1 MIRRYLPY
9 ALAGLGLIAI
19 VVGIVLGTVFKASD
33 RVTATLPGA
42 PQAPVVVVDP
52 GVLPLVDDAADI
64 SVTAAEGE
72 PIFAALASPADIEA
86 WVQDGAVQHI
96 TGLKDW
102 STLALSE
109 VTGDGEAANPT
120 TAELF
125 KDVRTGEGNLQWS
138 VNDKDHSYALMV
150 ATDGTKPAPQVSLS
164 WHKEP
169 QQSLMWPLVSVG
181 TFTFLLGALL
191 FFIFSGKRPRPAGPS
206 AETEVIY
213 VPALTR
219 EEAEGLTRR
228 EIRER
233 EREREREAAEQA
245 RAEGKR
251 DFTVMT
257 SATIPVITEPILE
270 QNPQRLVE
278 TGMAGGAMIIPA
290 APRAEQWR
298 AGEFDDDALADAH
311 EGGDRVGEG
320 NDTAVQDDTRFAPQ
334 AQTHQSNDSDDEA
347 DLPGDGNTEVAAQ
360 TDAELLDNEAEADTE
375 SAVNAEADTDVEAD
389 TDAVTDADAA
399 PDTDAAT
406 QMEEPTDTTPATEA
420 ETWLSHWAFPAGGHK
435 EEDK

>member
-9 ALAGLGLIAI
+9 VLAGLGLIAI
-19 VVGIVLGTVFKASD
+19 VAGIVLGTVFKASD
-33 RVTATLPGA
+33 RVTATLPAA
-42 PQAPVVVVDP
+42 PQAPVVVIDP
-52 GVLPLVDDAADI
+52 GVVPLVDDAADI
-64 SVTAAEGE
+64 SVTAGDGE

-86 WVQDGAVQHI
+86 WVQGGAVQHI

-102 STLALSE
+102 STLAISE
-109 VTGDGEAANPT
+109 VTGDGQAANPT

-138 VNDKDHSYALMV
+138 VNDKDHSYALLL
-150 ATDGTKPAPQVSLS
+150 ATDGTKPAPNVSLS
-164 WHKEP
+164 WHREP

-181 TFTFLLGALL
+181 AFTFLLGALL
-191 FFIFSGKRPRPAGPS
+191 YFIFSAKLPRKAGPN

-213 VPALTR
+213 VPALTP

-270 QNPQRLVE
+270 QNPERLVE
-278 TGMAGGAMIIPA
+278 TGMAGGAMVIPA

-298 AGEFDDDALADAH
+298 AGEFDDDADTQVDAGEYGAAAGEGADAA
-311 EGGDRVGEG
+311 G
-320 NDTAVQDDTRFAPQ
+320 QDDSRFAPEAQ
-334 AQTHQSNDSDDEA
+334 AVQLDDVDSEG
-347 DLPGDGNTEVAAQ
+347 DLPTDGETVGDG
-360 TDAELLDNEAEADTE
+360 ADQGHNDP
-375 SAVNAEADTDVEAD
+375 S
-389 TDAVTDADAA
+389 
-399 PDTDAAT
+399 
-406 QMEEPTDTTPATEA
+406 TEA
-420 ETWLSHWAFPAGGHK
+420 ETWLSHWAFPVGGQK